1 LPSQAKVKSFS
12 SPLRSQ
18 KNLINIFGG
27 GIAGTKNEF
36 FVTKSRKIGSG
47 NDSSKN
53 TLFSFSETFR
63 KYYKLIFLF
72 LVLILFYYLYYYT
85 SYLSGNVLVRNQI
98 NLKDG
103 SRKIESTKM
112 DNPASTT
119 SSYSIWVYLNNKVT
133 AINKK
138 GTIFQLNNNSG
149 FQTYESGGKANSSNS
164 VFALYIN
171 DNNELIFTDKTTTF
185 TIIPIFPIQKWT
197 NIFINIYQLQYYECY
212 INGKLVNTFKQIAD
226 NVNKPT
232 ATSTITLG
240 GDNPPITISNLKR
253 WSHIKDSATIWNSF
267 VKDNRINSSYETNI
281 PINDD
286 NIANRVVN
294 MVNTHAITNY
304 LV

>member
-1 LPSQAKVKSFS
+1 MKHQSSFLSNLPSHTKVKSFS

-18 KNLINIFGG
+18 KILF
-27 GIAGTKNEF
+27 
-36 FVTKSRKIGSG
+36 GSG

-103 SRKIESTKM
+103 SRNIESTKM

-119 SSYSIWVYLNNKVT
+119 SSYSIWVYLNKQVT
-133 AINKK
+133 GISNK
-138 GTIFQLNNNSG
+138 GTIFKLNADTSPVA
-149 FQTYESGGKANSSNS
+149 TYVDDTKTSKING

-171 DNNELIFTDKTTTF
+171 VDNELIFTDKTTTF

-197 NIFINIYQLQYYECY
+197 NIFINIYQLQYYEFY
-212 INGKLVNTFKQIAD
+212 INGKLVNTFKQSSNSVI
-226 NVNKPT
+226 KPS

-253 WSHIKDSATIWNSF
+253 WSHTKDSATIWNSF

-294 MVNTHAITNY
+294 MVNTHTITNY